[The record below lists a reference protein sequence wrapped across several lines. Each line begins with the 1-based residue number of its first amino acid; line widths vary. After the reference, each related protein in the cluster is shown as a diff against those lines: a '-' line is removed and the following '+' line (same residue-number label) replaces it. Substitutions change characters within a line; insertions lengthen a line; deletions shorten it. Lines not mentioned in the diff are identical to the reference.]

1 MDVQT
6 LNNMD
11 SVFKKEEV
19 PLFIAQ
25 FWQQR
30 AALAEREV
38 DSLKEQLAATVKR
51 AQLADEADGGS
62 DSQRRSATER
72 QLASK
77 DNEICQ
83 LVEDVQ
89 RLQSQLSELENQ
101 SVCQRAKLEEEL
113 SQKSSII
120 QRLEAIIEQ
129 QKDYEELKKEFS

>member
-1 MDVQT
+1 MLFMVFPLT
-6 LNNMD
+6 LRCFYF
-11 SVFKKEEV
+11 VV
-19 PLFIAQ
+19 PLSLHVFR
-25 FWQQR
+25 FVMPLPF
-30 AALAEREV
+30 AL
-38 DSLKEQLAATVKR
+38 LQ
-51 AQLADEADGGS
+51 
-62 DSQRRSATER
+62 
-72 QLASK
+72 
-77 DNEICQ
+77 ICQ

>member
-1 MDVQT
+1 MFRFVTPLSLCSVPVFSSFVVFRFVFPLRLRYDIYGFSVDVVSIM
-6 LNNMD
+6 L
-11 SVFKKEEV
+11 SLCHCIVFRFVTPLTCV
-19 PLFIAQ
+19 PLQ
-25 FWQQR
+25 
-30 AALAEREV
+30 
-38 DSLKEQLAATVKR
+38 
-51 AQLADEADGGS
+51 
-62 DSQRRSATER
+62 
-72 QLASK
+72 
-77 DNEICQ
+77 ICQ